1 MIESTLVPLRCT
13 FKATSY
19 SKSLPPSCCKAS
31 PYSWNAV
38 SYTWNQHDHSEC
50 WWRCC
55 PGVDGPGKSGVW
67 RWRVQERLQG
77 PGPENWWASETSKC
91 PITLPQACPMSC
103 CAAIVGGG
111 GTSPP
116 PSEVYM
122 VFVKVATHSW
132 CACSEILDTSCSLQP
147 SSASLGEL
155 RL

>member
-1 MIESTLVPLRCT
+1 MDLANLVSGGGGFKSAYKDLAQKIGGLRKPL
-13 FKATSY
+13 
-19 SKSLPPSCCKAS
+19 P
-31 PYSWNAV
+31 
-38 SYTWNQHDHSEC
+38 Q
-50 WWRCC
+50 
-55 PGVDGPGKSGVW
+55 
-67 RWRVQERLQG
+67 
-77 PGPENWWASETSKC
+77 PGPT
-91 PITLPQACPMSC
+91 PPGP
-103 CAAIVGGG
+103 AIPGGG